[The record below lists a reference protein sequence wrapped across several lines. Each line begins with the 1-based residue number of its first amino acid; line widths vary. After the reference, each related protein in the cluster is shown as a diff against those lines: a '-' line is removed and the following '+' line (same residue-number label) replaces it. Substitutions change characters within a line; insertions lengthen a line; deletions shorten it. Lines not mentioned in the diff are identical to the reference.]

1 MSARL
6 VSIAAALLLTVTV
19 GCDSAVEVG
28 NRKVLTEQSVYD
40 ANHVT
45 PRLTA
50 DGDTPDRMLG
60 AIIPVG
66 RQIWFFKIVGAQT
79 AVAAQEA
86 GWQQFVASLQFSG
99 DASPQPTWTL
109 PAGWAQAPSADS
121 APGGMVTRFA
131 TIRIDGPGSLEMSV
145 TQLPAPRGAPQS
157 AVLMNVNRWRG
168 QLQLPLLKNKF
179 WLAET
184 TKQTDISAS
193 EKLAALRVTLVDL
206 AGTRDPSGGGPM
218 MAGQRPAGRPATG
231 GPGGPRPAASDPGF
245 TYTKPE
251 SWQPGRTSSIRRAA
265 FTVSAGGQAV
275 EITVFQLP
283 ASGLLANVSRWAG
296 QIGMEPLTGEDQL
309 AQVTSDLPVGDLVA
323 TYVELKGTQDRVTL
337 AAILPDRRQPQM
349 AWFFK
354 LSGPAGSAPLALAEK
369 ANFRSF
375 VQSVV
380 IGGSARPPAARPP
393 ANRPAT
399 ARPPA
404 NRPAA
409 AANPG
414 FRYTQPAG
422 WQAGRTSSIRRA
434 AFKVSSGGQEVEIT
448 VFKLP
453 ASGLLPNVSRW
464 AGQIGGKPLTSE
476 AQLAKVVSDLP
487 VGNQVAK
494 FVELVGTEKRVTL
507 AAILPD
513 RQEPQMAWFF
523 KLSGPS
529 GSAPLAQR
537 EKAKFRQFV
546 QSVQLGPE

>member
-6 VSIAAALLLTVTV
+6 VGIAAALLLTIIS
-19 GCDSAVEVG
+19 GCDTADEV
-28 NRKVLTEQSVYD
+28 RQYTVPTEKSVYD
-40 ANHVT
+40 DNHIA
-45 PRLTA
+45 PNLKP
-50 DGDTPDRMLG
+50 DGPTPDRMLG
-60 AIIPVG
+60 AIVPLG
-66 RQIWFFKIVGAQT
+66 RQVWFFKIVGAM
-79 AVAAQEA
+79 APVSAQEA
-86 GWQQFVASLQFSG
+86 AWKQFVASLRFS
-99 DASPQPTWTL
+99 DAASPQPSWTL
-109 PAGWAQAPSADS
+109 PAGWVQGTPLGGTT
-121 APGGMVTRFA
+121 GGMVTRFA
-131 TIRIDGPGSLEMSV
+131 TIRIGGSPGLEMSI
-145 TQLPAPRGAPQS
+145 TSLPAPRGAPQS

-168 QLQLPLLKNKF
+168 QLQLPVLKNKF
-179 WLAET
+179 WLQET
-184 TKQTDISAS
+184 TRQTEITAS
-193 EKLAALRVTLVDL
+193 EALAAIQVTLVDL

-218 MAGQRPAGRPATG
+218 MAGRGPTGRPASAAG
-231 GPGGPRPAASDPGF
+231 GAPPAASDPGF
-245 TYTKPE
+245 SYTKPE
-251 SWQPGRTSSIRRAA
+251 NWQPGRTSSIRRAA

-296 QIGMEPLTGEDQL
+296 QIGMQPLTGEDQL
-309 AQVTSDLPVGDLVA
+309 SQVTSDLPVGDQVA

-337 AAILPDRRQPQM
+337 AAILPDRREPQM

-380 IGGSARPPAARPP
+380 VGGSARRPAAQPPAARAPAASPP
-393 ANRPAT
+393 TNRPA
-399 ARPPA
+399 
-404 NRPAA
+404 AA

-422 WQAGRTSSIRRA
+422 WQPGRTSSIRRA

-464 AGQIGGKPLTSE
+464 AGQIGGQPLTSE
-476 AQLAKVVSDLP
+476 TQLADVVSDLT
-487 VGNQVAK
+487 VGDQVAK

-523 KLSGPS
+523 KLSGPA
-529 GSAPLAQR
+529 GSAALVQR

>member
-86 GWQQFVASLQFSG
+86 GWQQFVASLRFSG

-218 MAGQRPAGRPATG
+218 MAGQRPAGR
-231 GPGGPRPAASDPGF
+231 
-245 TYTKPE
+245 
-251 SWQPGRTSSIRRAA
+251 
-265 FTVSAGGQAV
+265 VV
-275 EITVFQLP
+275 
-283 ASGLLANVSRWAG
+283 
-296 QIGMEPLTGEDQL
+296 
-309 AQVTSDLPVGDLVA
+309 PV
-323 TYVELKGTQDRVTL
+323 
-337 AAILPDRRQPQM
+337 
-349 AWFFK
+349 
-354 LSGPAGSAPLALAEK
+354 
-369 ANFRSF
+369 
-375 VQSVV
+375 
-380 IGGSARPPAARPP
+380 
-393 ANRPAT
+393 
-399 ARPPA
+399 
-404 NRPAA
+404 
-409 AANPG
+409 
-414 FRYTQPAG
+414 
-422 WQAGRTSSIRRA
+422 
-434 AFKVSSGGQEVEIT
+434 
-448 VFKLP
+448 
-453 ASGLLPNVSRW
+453 
-464 AGQIGGKPLTSE
+464 
-476 AQLAKVVSDLP
+476 
-487 VGNQVAK
+487 
-494 FVELVGTEKRVTL
+494 
-507 AAILPD
+507 
-513 RQEPQMAWFF
+513 
-523 KLSGPS
+523 
-529 GSAPLAQR
+529 
-537 EKAKFRQFV
+537 
-546 QSVQLGPE
+546 

>member
-1 MSARL
+1 
-6 VSIAAALLLTVTV
+6 
-19 GCDSAVEVG
+19 
-28 NRKVLTEQSVYD
+28 
-40 ANHVT
+40 
-45 PRLTA
+45 
-50 DGDTPDRMLG
+50 
-60 AIIPVG
+60 
-66 RQIWFFKIVGAQT
+66 
-79 AVAAQEA
+79 
-86 GWQQFVASLQFSG
+86 
-99 DASPQPTWTL
+99 
-109 PAGWAQAPSADS
+109 
-121 APGGMVTRFA
+121 
-131 TIRIDGPGSLEMSV
+131 
-145 TQLPAPRGAPQS
+145 
-157 AVLMNVNRWRG
+157 
-168 QLQLPLLKNKF
+168 
-179 WLAET
+179 
-184 TKQTDISAS
+184 
-193 EKLAALRVTLVDL
+193 
-206 AGTRDPSGGGPM
+206 
-218 MAGQRPAGRPATG
+218 
-231 GPGGPRPAASDPGF
+231 
-245 TYTKPE
+245 
-251 SWQPGRTSSIRRAA
+251 
-265 FTVSAGGQAV
+265 
-275 EITVFQLP
+275 
-283 ASGLLANVSRWAG
+283 
-296 QIGMEPLTGEDQL
+296 
-309 AQVTSDLPVGDLVA
+309 
-323 TYVELKGTQDRVTL
+323 
-337 AAILPDRRQPQM
+337 M

-380 IGGSARPPAARPP
+380 VGGTARRPSPRPPA
-393 ANRPAT
+393 

-476 AQLAKVVSDLP
+476 TQLAAVVSDLP

-523 KLSGPS
+523 KLSGPA

>member
-6 VSIAAALLLTVTV
+6 VSIAAALLLPAIS
-19 GCDSAVEVG
+19 GCG
-28 NRKVLTEQSVYD
+28 KVVKVDHYQVATEKSVYD

-50 DGDTPDRMLG
+50 DGETPDRMLG

-66 RQIWFFKIVGAQT
+66 RQIWFFKIVGAGA

-86 GWQQFVASLQFSG
+86 AWQQFVASLRFAG
-99 DASPQPTWTL
+99 DASPQPSWTL
-109 PAGWAQAPSADS
+109 PAGWIQGPSAGG
-121 APGGMVTRFA
+121 AAGGMVTRFA
-131 TIRIDGPGSLEMSV
+131 TIRIGGPGGLEMSV

-179 WLAET
+179 WLEET
-184 TKQTDISAS
+184 TKQTEISAS
-193 EKLAALRVTLVDL
+193 ENLAALRVTLVDL
-206 AGTRDPSGGGPM
+206 AGTRDPSGAGPM

-231 GPGGPRPAASDPGF
+231 NPGGGRPAASDPGF

-265 FTVSAGGQAV
+265 FTVSAGGQAI

-380 IGGSARPPAARPP
+380 VGGNARRPSPRPAA
-393 ANRPAT
+393 

-434 AFKVSSGGQEVEIT
+434 AFKVSSESQEVEIT

-453 ASGLLPNVSRW
+453 ASPLLPNVNRW

-476 AQLAKVVSDLP
+476 AQLAEVVSDLP
-487 VGNQVAK
+487 VGDQVAK

-523 KLSGPS
+523 KLSGPA

-537 EKAKFRQFV
+537 EKTKFRQFV
-546 QSVQLGPE
+546 QSVQLDPK

>member
-1 MSARL
+1 MTARQVGIATAFL
-6 VSIAAALLLTVTV
+6 LIVVS
-19 GCDSAVEVG
+19 GCDSVPPVSQSEE
-28 NRKVLTEQSVYD
+28 LTEKSVYD

-45 PRLTA
+45 PSLKS
-50 DGDTPDRMLG
+50 DGPTPDRMLG
-60 AIIPVG
+60 AIVPLGTQV
-66 RQIWFFKIVGAQT
+66 WFFKIVGAE
-79 AVAAQEA
+79 AAIAAQKA
-86 GWQQFVASLQFSG
+86 TWLQFVASLRFAG
-99 DASPQPTWTL
+99 ETSPQPNWTL
-109 PAGWAQAPSADS
+109 PAGWVQAPSAGGT
-121 APGGMVTRFA
+121 PGGMVTRFA
-131 TIRIDGPGSLEMSV
+131 TIRIGGSGELEMSV
-145 TQLPAPRGAPQS
+145 TSLPAPRGAPES

-179 WLAET
+179 WLEET
-184 TKQTDISAS
+184 TEQTEVAAS
-193 EKLAALRVTLVDL
+193 ETLAALRVTLVDL

-218 MAGQRPAGRPATG
+218 MAGQRPGGRPAPGAPGG
-231 GPGGPRPAASDPGF
+231 GPPTASDPGF

-251 SWQPGRTSSIRRAA
+251 NWQPGRTSSIRRAA
-265 FTVSAGGQAV
+265 FTVSAEGQTV

-323 TYVELKGTQDRVTL
+323 TYVELKGTQERVTL
-337 AAILPDRRQPQM
+337 AAILPDRRAPQM

-380 IGGSARPPAARPP
+380 VGGSARRPAPRPP
-393 ANRPAT
+393 A

-414 FRYTQPAG
+414 FRYSQPAG
-422 WQAGRTSSIRRA
+422 WQPGRTSSIRRA
-434 AFKVSSGGQEVEIT
+434 AFNVSSGGQEVEIT

-476 AQLAKVVSDLP
+476 AQLAEVVSDLP
-487 VGNQVAK
+487 VGDQVAK

-523 KLSGPS
+523 KLSGPA
-529 GSAPLAQR
+529 GSAALVQR